1 MFFKKL
7 DVSEDVHLVSW
18 KLSCNTPAAIV
29 LSFTDGVS
37 GQRGTLNK
45 STSCQLNSIKNPKSV
60 KEVYVK
66 ELLDI
71 CKYKARIQSKTR
83 PKVYRFGLGEKQ
95 KETKENKKQKKIRNK
110 RNKRK

>member
-7 DVSEDVHLVSW
+7 DVSEDVHLISW

-60 KEVYVK
+60 NEVYVK

-71 CKYKARIQSKTR
+71 CKYKARIQ
-83 PKVYRFGLGEKQ
+83 
-95 KETKENKKQKKIRNK
+95 NKKSQTFANSL
-110 RNKRK
+110 